1 MVWYN
6 DGMKKAKFDFDLVV
20 IGSGAAG
27 SAGAMYAA
35 GAGLKVA
42 VVEGGRFGGAAL
54 NRADV
59 PYAALLSAT
68 HLFSKAVE
76 GAKFGLTSDNLR
88 LNYSIL
94 SHWKSVAMRRA
105 GADDDGALVEAGV
118 TCLQG
123 RARFLNQNEIMVEGA
138 KGEAEKISA
147 ERFLVATGSRVI
159 DPGIAGAGNAGILTP
174 EAVLTLSQVPRTV
187 FVVGGGATGCEI
199 AQYFAEVGARVVI
212 AEIAGR
218 LLPKEDEEAGAL
230 IEKVFAKR
238 NKISALTGARV
249 TKIEREAAGGK
260 RVSYMLNG
268 QERAVR
274 VDVVVLATG
283 EGADVRDLDLE
294 KAGVNVG
301 KNGVLVSATMETSRK
316 NIFAAGEAT
325 GEIGSIE
332 IAAYQARL
340 AVINMLHRQQ
350 AEANYVGF
358 MRVVRTYPEVASV
371 GLSED
376 ECVRQARNYKKA
388 VAPLSA
394 VSASNIFDFS
404 DGFAKVVTD
413 STGRIIGATV
423 VAPEAGILIQ
433 ELALAIRM
441 GLTAQDIAETPHSM
455 LDFSEAVKVGMR
467 KVGK

>member
-1 MVWYN
+1 
-6 DGMKKAKFDFDLVV
+6 MKKAKFDFDLVV

-42 VVEGGRFGGAAL
+42 VIEKGRFGGAAL

-105 GADDDGALVEAGV
+105 GADDKGALTEADV
-118 TCLQG
+118 TCVQG
-123 RARFLNQNEIMVEGA
+123 KARFLSQNEIIVEGL
-138 KGEAEKISA
+138 KGETQKISA
-147 ERFLVATGSRVI
+147 ERFLVATGSRAI
-159 DPGIAGAGNAGILTP
+159 DPGIAGAANAGVLTP
-174 EAVLTLSQVPRTV
+174 EAVLALSQVPKTV

-199 AQYFAEVGARVVI
+199 AQYFAEVGAKVVI

-218 LLPKEDEEAGAL
+218 LLPKEDEEAGL
-230 IEKVFAKR
+230 IMGKIFAKR
-238 NKISALTGARV
+238 NKISALVGTRV
-249 TKIEREAAGGK
+249 TKIERETTGGK
-260 RVSYMLNG
+260 KVSFMSNG
-268 QERAVR
+268 RERAVR
-274 VDVVVLATG
+274 VDAVVLATG
-283 EGADVRDLDLE
+283 EAADVRDLDLE
-294 KAGVNVG
+294 KAGVEVG
-301 KNGVLVSATMETSRK
+301 KSGVLVDATMGTSRK

-332 IAAYQARL
+332 IATYQARL

-358 MRVVRTYPEVASV
+358 ARVVRTYPEVASV

-376 ECVRQARNYKKA
+376 ECIRQARKYKKA
-388 VAPLSA
+388 LTPLSA

-404 DGFAKVVTD
+404 DGFVKVITD
-413 STGRIIGATV
+413 LNGRVIGATV

-433 ELALAIRM
+433 EAALAIRS
-441 GLTAQDIAETPHSM
+441 GLMVQDVAETPHSM
-455 LDFSEAVKVGMR
+455 LAFSEAVKIAMR